1 MPLTY
6 NQYTGNGSTKQYTL
20 SFPYISKD
28 HVFVRVDGENVP
40 FTWLNDTTVVLVE
53 APHSGASVVVY
64 RNTPNDRYLVSF
76 KAGTGFREADLN
88 LMTSQVFY
96 IVQEALENL
105 DVEEMYNIMVSVFE
119 ARDDVNTAVSAA
131 YNNASALLEEADN
144 TATALVEEAE
154 MHRNAASSFAQS
166 SNTAATQAQSY
177 AAAAFG
183 AAASPWDALLVYNY
197 PDVVCYTDGHTYRCT
212 ASNVTSVPPHA
223 VSEWTRITVSS
234 GDFFELDTTGGMM
247 PTTAPGYSEQFEL
260 DPLGD
265 IMPVNV

>member
-6 NQYTGNGSTKQYTL
+6 NQYTGDGSTKQYTL

-40 FTWLNDTTVVLVE
+40 FTWLNDTTVVLGV
-53 APHSGASVVVY
+53 APPSGASVVVY
-64 RNTPNDRYLVSF
+64 RSTPNDRYLVSF

-88 LMTSQVFY
+88 RMSSQVFY

-105 DVEEMYNIMVSVFE
+105 DVEEINNVKASVFE
-119 ARDDVNTAVSAA
+119 ARDDVNTAVS
-131 YNNASALLEEADN
+131 S
-144 TATALVEEAE
+144 ATALVEEAE

-183 AAASPWDALLVYNY
+183 ATAPPWDALLVYNY

-212 ASNVTSVPPHA
+212 ASNVTSVPPHS

-234 GDFFELDTTGGMM
+234 GDFFELDATGGMM

-265 IMPVNV
+265 IMPVDA